1 MTHSLSIF
9 RLGADKIGL
18 RDSYLG
24 ARDID
29 LDLVRLLV
37 ELHQ

>member
-9 RLGADKIGL
+9 RLGADKIEP